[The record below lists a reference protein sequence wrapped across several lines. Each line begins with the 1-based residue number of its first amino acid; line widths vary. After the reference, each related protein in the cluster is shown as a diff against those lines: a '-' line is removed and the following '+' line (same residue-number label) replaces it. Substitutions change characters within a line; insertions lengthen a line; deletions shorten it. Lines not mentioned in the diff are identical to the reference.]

1 MICVRRLQMC
11 GMSCGMC
18 GARAAG
24 RFAGAA
30 DSWDFAIRFCTVLR
44 SDASGRTEERVANP
58 NARGA
63 CRSVAAGDLRLVPSR
78 IIHAHQLIFHPP
90 PVSPRSFPSML
101 LSPLTEPTSPRT
113 AITHVTL
120 AMTLACSVW
129 YRGQSAPWPAPRSRL
144 AAPFAR
150 QLRNLPQSPR
160 PRSCPQ

>member
-58 NARGA
+58 NARGVSK
-63 CRSVAAGDLRLVPSR
+63 RGRAGDLRLAFTHNSR
-78 IIHAHQLIFHPP
+78 TSAFFHPP